1 MYWVFADARSNK
13 RFAVD
18 RDERPSSPA
27 RPPSHSIR
35 VFSMASAA
43 WKSPASRRWHWAA
56 GIAVAA
62 AVVTMGGQGGAG
74 HSVGHFPSYYP
85 DEIRIDTVDPKA
97 AAARLADHTLHAY
110 VGSAPKLD
118 QTAPSHIKSVKSLG
132 FLLVLSFDAAS
143 KRFASAEA
151 RCAAARGILAAL
163 AEEKAG
169 GLIFHPYPVTPYH
182 ADYLHHI
189 DRVEAAKSAIGAASP
204 SLVPQ
209 GIDAKGRLAETVVR
223 ARFGSVANG
232 ADILLEAMP
241 VGDLVSAASSR
252 LWPGP
257 PWIKDGWFHA
267 YRLLEP
273 GVDAEQRPAV
283 DEAYQRLVRGDL
295 RGGGLA
301 EHADLERR
309 LVAGLTAGCQ
319 RLVVGYVPREEHF
332 AEAYPPGVEN
342 IGFDA
347 IAGLNSP
354 LFIRTAK
361 LKEYPWNGKLHLA
374 VREPPHAAWN
384 PVAGFT
390 DSLGRLMW
398 SAVGDPAMI
407 PFPVNA
413 AWMPNRIQSELTKVE
428 GVSGGIKVPADALRP
443 EPGSGVLQRVGDRTF
458 ASLKVTYEVIASPFD
473 DGTEQSVA
481 DALYPFSFIYRWGA
495 DPHGAGGVAGA
506 REPSLEPVL
515 AAVAERLAGVKVVR
529 VDRTKHTIAEGLEI
543 VVKTPVV
550 EVYLNAAPGDETQ
563 VAALAPPWSTVPWH
577 LLALMEEAVDRGYA
591 AFSEAESKRLG
602 VPWLD
607 LVRDPALQGK
617 LRDLIVQFEREGHRP
632 AALRD
637 LVTADEAR
645 QRWRTLR
652 AYADK
657 NGHFLVAN
665 GPYRLKSWTPGSVA
679 LEAVREMTYPLGLGT
694 YDRFVYPPRAV
705 IKETTQAEGSIVVRA
720 SAEMTLKGG
729 RGVVHTKEP
738 LKRTT
743 ARGTN
748 PLLVVSRYL
757 LIDPAGKVL
766 KLDKMH
772 WREDGDF
779 IIDLP
784 QQLPPGDYTVILGV
798 FLDGNAIEPSTRTLR
813 IRRLGASGGP
823 G

>member
-1 MYWVFADARSNK
+1 MS
-13 RFAVD
+13 
-18 RDERPSSPA
+18 
-27 RPPSHSIR
+27 
-35 VFSMASAA
+35 SAA
-43 WKSPASRRWHWAA
+43 RRSLASLRWRHAA
-56 GIAVAA
+56 GVAVAA
-62 AVVTMGGQGGAG
+62 GVIVLGGQGGAG
-74 HSVGHFPSYYP
+74 HSVGHYPSYYP
-85 DEIRIDTVDPKA
+85 DEIRIDTIDPEA
-97 AAARLADHTLHAY
+97 AAAGLADHTLHAY
-110 VGSAPKLD
+110 VGSAPKLK
-118 QTAPSHIKSVKSLG
+118 QQVPGHIKSVKSLG
-132 FLLVLSFDAAS
+132 SLLVLSFDAAS
-143 KRFASAEA
+143 KRFASAED
-151 RCAAARGILAAL
+151 RCTAGRGILAAL
-163 AEEKAG
+163 AEEKTG

-189 DRVEAAKSAIGAASP
+189 DRIEAAKRAVGAASP
-204 SLVPQ
+204 SSAHQPI
-209 GIDAKGRLAETVVR
+209 GAKGALAETLVQ
-223 ARFGSVANG
+223 ARFGAVAKG
-232 ADILLEAMP
+232 ADIVLEAVP

-252 LWPGP
+252 LWAGP

-273 GVDAEQRPAV
+273 GLDAAQRSAV
-283 DEAYQRLVRGDL
+283 DDAYQRLVRGDL

-301 EHADLERR
+301 EHAGLERS

-319 RLVVGYVPREEHF
+319 RLVVGYVPKEEHF
-332 AEAYPPGVEN
+332 NEAYPPGVEN
-342 IGFDA
+342 IGYDA

-354 LFIRTAK
+354 VFIRTAK
-361 LKEYPWNGKLHLA
+361 LKEYPWNGKLHLG
-374 VREPPHAAWN
+374 VRDPPHAAWN

-413 AWMPNRIQSELTKVE
+413 GWMPNRVQPVLTKVE

-443 EPGSGVLQRVGDRTF
+443 EPGSGVLQRVGDWAF
-458 ASLKVTYEVIASPFD
+458 ASQKVTYEVVASPFD

-481 DALYPFSFIYRWGA
+481 DVLYPFSFIYRWGA
-495 DPHGAGGVAGA
+495 KTHGAAGAGGGA

-515 AAVAERLAGVKVVR
+515 AAIDERLVGVKVVR
-529 VDRTKHTIAEGLEI
+529 VDETKHSIAEDLTI

-550 EVYLNAAPGDETQ
+550 EVYLSAAPGDETQ

-577 LLALMEEAVDRGYA
+577 LLALMEEAVIRGYA

-607 LVRDPALQGK
+607 LVRDSALQGR
-617 LRDLIVQFEREGHRP
+617 LRDLIAQFEREGHRP
-632 AALRD
+632 AALKD

-645 QRWRTLR
+645 ERWRSLR
-652 AYADK
+652 AYAEK
-657 NGHFLVAN
+657 NGHLLVAN
-665 GPYRLKSWTPGSVA
+665 GPYRLKSWTPSSVA

-694 YDRFVYPPRAV
+694 YDRFVHPPRAV
-705 IKETTQAEGSIVVRA
+705 IEAATQGEGGIVVRA

-729 RGVVHTKEP
+729 RGTTHVKEP

-743 ARGTN
+743 ARGTY

-757 LIDPAGKVL
+757 LIDAAGKVL
-766 KLDKMH
+766 KLDRMH

-779 IIDLP
+779 TIDLP

-813 IRRLGASGGP
+813 IRRLGASGAP